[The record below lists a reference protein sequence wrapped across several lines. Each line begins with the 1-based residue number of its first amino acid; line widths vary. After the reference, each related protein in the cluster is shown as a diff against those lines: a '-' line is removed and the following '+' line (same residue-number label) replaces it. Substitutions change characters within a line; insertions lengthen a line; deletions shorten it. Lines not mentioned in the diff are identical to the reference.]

1 MQYKMFR
8 ASTIGTLRVTK
19 LADCFMS
26 ADFFLAFMKINLKK
40 VVRLI
45 DIFITLF
52 SNRHII

>member
-1 MQYKMFR
+1 MFR
-8 ASTIGTLRVTK
+8 ASTIGKLRDTK

-26 ADFFLAFMKINLKK
+26 VDFFLAFMKINLKK

>member
-1 MQYKMFR
+1 MFR
-8 ASTIGTLRVTK
+8 ASTIGKLRVTK